1 MLRKKDR
8 RDIIDQAYNRYN
20 YADNTEH
27 LPEWFDEDENKHI
40 AKFLP
45 VSKEDV

>member
-20 YADNTEH
+20 YADNPED
-27 LPEWFDEDENKHI
+27 LPEWFVEDEKKHI
-40 AKFLP
+40 GKFLP